1 MLSFNLV
8 NQNSE
13 SRSFFKN
20 LIFLI
25 MNKKE
30 DLTQIKNRLKEL
42 AKLIKLHNEHYH
54 LNDKPIISDGEF
66 DKLVN
71 ENSHLENTLI

>member
-13 SRSFFKN
+13 SRSFFKKFN
-20 LIFLI
+20 FLI

-30 DLTQIKNRLKEL
+30 DLTQIK
-42 AKLIKLHNEHYH
+42 I
-54 LNDKPIISDGEF
+54 D
-66 DKLVN
+66 
-71 ENSHLENTLI
+71 

>member
-1 MLSFNLV
+1 
-8 NQNSE
+8 
-13 SRSFFKN
+13 
-20 LIFLI
+20 

-54 LNDKPIISDGEF
+54 QMTNPLYQMVNLISSLM
-66 DKLVN
+66 KI
-71 ENSHLENTLI
+71 HI